1 MTTATDAYAWGTGR
15 RKTSIARVRL
25 RKGTGLVVIN
35 GRPLDRYFALEQ
47 DRGAVTAPL
56 QITKT
61 MGKYDVFANVQGGG
75 PAGQAGAVRL
85 GLTRALLTVEPAL
98 EPKVREEGFLTR
110 DPRMKERKKYGR
122 RGARRGVQWT
132 KR

>member
-1 MTTATDAYAWGTGR
+1 MSSDMYAWGTGR

-25 RKGTGLVVIN
+25 KKGTGVVVVN
-35 GRPLDRYFALEQ
+35 QRPIDHYFVAEQ
-47 DRGAVTAPL
+47 DRAAVLAPL
-56 QITKT
+56 QVTKT
-61 MGKYDVFANVQGGG
+61 VGKYDVHVSVKGGG
-75 PAGQAGAVRL
+75 VAGQAGAVRL
-85 GLTRALLTVEPAL
+85 GLTRALKGVEASL
-98 EPKVREEGFLTR
+98 EPKLREEGFMTR

>member
-1 MTTATDAYAWGTGR
+1 MTADLFAWGTGR
-15 RKTSIARVRL
+15 RKTAIARVRI
-25 RKGTGLVVIN
+25 RKGTGVVVIN
-35 GRPLDRYFALEQ
+35 ERPLDHYFLSEQ
-47 DRGAVTAPL
+47 DRNVVLAPL
-56 QITKT
+56 QVTKV
-61 MGKYDVFANVQGGG
+61 MGKYDVFAAVKGGG

-85 GLTRALLTVEPAL
+85 GLTRALRTVEPSLDAKL
-98 EPKVREEGFLTR
+98 REEGFTTR

>member
-1 MTTATDAYAWGTGR
+1 MTADLFAWGTGR

-25 RKGTGLVVIN
+25 RKGTGVIMIN
-35 GRPLDRYFALEQ
+35 GRTLDRYFLSEQ
-47 DRGAVTAPL
+47 DRGIILAPL
-56 QITKT
+56 QATKT
-61 MGKYDVFANVQGGG
+61 TGKYDVLASVRGGG
-75 PAGQAGAVRL
+75 VTGQAGALRL
-85 GLTRALLTVEPAL
+85 GLTRALRTVEPAL
-98 EPKVREEGFLTR
+98 DAKLREEGFTTR

>member
-1 MTTATDAYAWGTGR
+1 MTADLFAWGTGR
-15 RKTSIARVRL
+15 RKTAIARVRI
-25 RKGTGLVVIN
+25 RKGTGVVVIN
-35 GRPLDRYFALEQ
+35 ERPIDHYFLSEQ
-47 DRGAVTAPL
+47 DRNVVLAPL
-56 QITKT
+56 QVTKV
-61 MGKYDVFANVQGGG
+61 MGKYDVFAAVKGGG

-85 GLTRALLTVEPAL
+85 GLTRALRTVEPSLDAKL
-98 EPKVREEGFLTR
+98 REEGFTTR

>member
-1 MTTATDAYAWGTGR
+1 MTSDLFAWGTGR

-25 RKGTGLVVIN
+25 RKGTGLIVIN
-35 GRPLDRYFALEQ
+35 DRPMDHYFPSEQ
-47 DRGAVTAPL
+47 DRGAVVAPL
-56 QITKT
+56 QATKT
-61 MGKYDVFANVQGGG
+61 MGKYDVLASVRGGG
-75 PAGQAGAVRL
+75 LAGQAGAVRL
-85 GLTRALLTVEPAL
+85 GLTRALRTVEPAL
-98 EPKVREEGFLTR
+98 DPKLREEGFTTR